1 MNQTLHEQHMARDI
15 ERRDFLK
22 GVTVAGIAGLAGCTG
37 DTGSTPTSTPT
48 SGDGGDGDG
57 GDMEETEDSGGSMSR
72 DSPVR
77 VGILMPETGDLA
89 SVGVPI
95 RDGALLPAVQL
106 EGETDF
112 TIETQVADTQ
122 TDPQAGISAAQNLVN
137 SGFPAV
143 TGPASSG
150 VNLQVTRQVFIPNQ
164 IVGCSPS
171 STSPNVTTLEDNDF
185 IFRTPPSDALQGRV
199 IAQVGAD
206 QLDASSAA
214 TMFVNNDYGQALSD
228 SFASA
233 FGGDVANA
241 VSFEKEQPSY
251 TSRLETALQSDPD
264 MLVVIG
270 YPASGIQLFRDYYN
284 DFDTGVD
291 IVVTDGLKDPNLP
304 GEVGSDMSNVIGTAP
319 TAAGPGRDFFT
330 SLYEEEY
337 GEEPGVFTSQA
348 YDATAV
354 LILANVA
361 AGANDGAAIRDN
373 MRVVANPEG
382 EQYGPESLADAVAA
396 VAAGEEINY
405 VGASSP
411 VDFDENGDMQAVTY
425 EIFGFTGDGVE
436 TQDTIDFGG

>member
-1 MNQTLHEQHMARDI
+1 MVRDI

-22 GVTVAGIAGLAGCTG
+22 GVSVAGIAGLAGCTG
-37 DTGSTPTSTPT
+37 NGGSGTETSTPT
-48 SGDGGDGDG
+48 DGGDGG
-57 GDMEETEDSGGSMSR
+57 MTETDTSGGGMSR

-77 VGILMPETGDLA
+77 VGVLMPETGDLS

-122 TDPQAGISAAQNLVN
+122 TDPQAGISAAENLVN
-137 SGFPAV
+137 SGFPAI

-150 VNLQVTRQVFIPNQ
+150 VNLQVTRQVLIPSGV
-164 IVGCSPS
+164 VGCSPS
-171 STSPNVTTLEDNDF
+171 STSPNVTTLEDNDL
-185 IFRTPPSDALQGRV
+185 IFRTPPSDALQGQV
-199 IAQVGAD
+199 IAQVGSEE
-206 QLDASSAA
+206 LDASTAA
-214 TMFVNNDYGQALSD
+214 TMYVNNDYGQALSD
-228 SFASA
+228 A
-233 FGGDVANA
+233 FGESFSGEAANA

-251 TSRLETALQSDPD
+251 TSRLETALQNDPD

-291 IVVTDGLKDPNLP
+291 IVVTDGLKDPALP

-330 SLYEEEY
+330 DLYQEEY
-337 GEEPGVFTSQA
+337 GSEPGVFTSQA

-361 AGANDGAAIRDN
+361 AGENTGTAIRDN
-373 MRVVANPEG
+373 MRRVANPEG
-382 EQYGPESLADAVAA
+382 DEYGPSELADAVAA
-396 VAAGEEINY
+396 VAAGDDINY

-425 EIFGFTGDGVE
+425 EIFGFTSDGVE
-436 TQDTIDFGG
+436 TQQTIDFGG

>member
-1 MNQTLHEQHMARDI
+1 MVRDI

-22 GVTVAGIAGLAGCTG
+22 GVSVAGIAGLAGCTG
-37 DTGSTPTSTPT
+37 GNGGDGTETSTPT
-48 SGDGGDGDG
+48 DGG
-57 GDMEETEDSGGSMSR
+57 GDMTETDSGGGGGMSR

-77 VGILMPETGDLA
+77 VGVLMPETGDLS

-122 TDPQAGISAAQNLVN
+122 TDPQAGISAAENLVN
-137 SGFPAV
+137 SGYPAI

-150 VNLQVTRQVFIPNQ
+150 VNLQVTRQVLIPSGV
-164 IVGCSPS
+164 VGCSPS
-171 STSPNVTTLEDNDF
+171 STSPNVTTLEDNDL
-185 IFRTPPSDALQGRV
+185 IFRTPPSDALQGQV
-199 IAQVGAD
+199 IAQVGTD
-206 QLDASSAA
+206 ELGASSAA

-228 SFASA
+228 SFDSA
-233 FGGDVANA
+233 FSGEVANA

-251 TSRLETALQSDPD
+251 TSRLETALQNDPD

-291 IVVTDGLKDPNLP
+291 IVVTDGLKDPTLP

-319 TAAGPGRDFFT
+319 TAAGPGREFF
-330 SLYEEEY
+330 SDLYQEEY
-337 GEEPGVFTSQA
+337 GSEPGVFTSQA

-361 AGANDGAAIRDN
+361 AGENTGTAVRDN
-373 MRVVANPEG
+373 MRRVANPEG
-382 EQYGPESLADAVAA
+382 DEYGPSELADAVEA
-396 VAAGEEINY
+396 VAAGDDINY

-411 VDFDENGDMQAVTY
+411 VDFDENGDMQTVTY
-425 EIFGFTGDGVE
+425 EIFGFTSDGVE
-436 TQDTIDFGG
+436 TQSTIEFGG

>member
-1 MNQTLHEQHMARDI
+1 MVRDI

-22 GVTVAGIAGLAGCTG
+22 GVSVAGIAGLAGCTG
-37 DTGSTPTSTPT
+37 
-48 SGDGGDGDG
+48 GDGGGGTETSTSTDGG
-57 GDMEETEDSGGSMSR
+57 GDMTETDSGGGGMSR

-77 VGILMPETGDLA
+77 VGVLMPETGDLS

-95 RDGALLPAVQL
+95 RDGALLPTVQL

-122 TDPQAGISAAQNLVN
+122 TDPQAGISAAENLVN
-137 SGFPAV
+137 SGYPAI

-150 VNLQVTRQVFIPNQ
+150 VNLQVTRQVLIPSGV
-164 IVGCSPS
+164 VGCSPS
-171 STSPNVTTLEDNDF
+171 STSPNVTTLEDNDL
-185 IFRTPPSDALQGRV
+185 IFRTPPSDALQGQV
-199 IAQVGAD
+199 IAQVGSD
-206 QLDASSAA
+206 ELGASTAA
-214 TMFVNNDYGQALSD
+214 TMYVNNDYGQALSD
-228 SFASA
+228 A
-233 FGGDVANA
+233 FGESFSGEVANA

-251 TSRLETALQSDPD
+251 TSRLETALQNDPD

-291 IVVTDGLKDPNLP
+291 IVVTDGLKDPELP
-304 GEVGSDMSNVIGTAP
+304 GEVGSNMSNVIGTAP
-319 TAAGPGRDFFT
+319 TAAGPGREFFT

-337 GEEPGVFTSQA
+337 GSEPGVFTSQA

-361 AGANDGAAIRDN
+361 AGENSGTAIRDN
-373 MRVVANPEG
+373 LRAVANPEG

-411 VDFDENGDMQAVTY
+411 VDFDENGDMEAVTY
-425 EIFGFTGDGVE
+425 EIFGFTSDGVE
-436 TQDTIDFGG
+436 TQRTIDFGG

>member
-1 MNQTLHEQHMARDI
+1 MVRDI

-22 GVTVAGIAGLAGCTG
+22 GVSVAGIAGLAGCTG
-37 DTGSTPTSTPT
+37 GDGDTETSTPT
-48 SGDGGDGDG
+48 DSSGGGDTTTDGG
-57 GDMEETEDSGGSMSR
+57 SGGTSR

-77 VGILMPETGDLA
+77 VGVLMPETGDLS

-122 TDPQAGISAAQNLVN
+122 TDPQAGISAAENLVN
-137 SGFPAV
+137 SGYPAI

-150 VNLQVTRQVFIPNQ
+150 VNLQVTRQVLIPSGV
-164 IVGCSPS
+164 VGCSPS
-171 STSPNVTTLEDNDF
+171 STSPNVTTLDDNDL
-185 IFRTPPSDALQGRV
+185 IFRTPPSDALQGQV
-199 IAQVGAD
+199 IAQVGSD
-206 QLDASSAA
+206 ELGASTAA
-214 TMFVNNDYGQALSD
+214 SMYVNNDYGQALSE
-228 SFASA
+228 SFEES
-233 FGGDVANA
+233 FSGEVTNA

-284 DFDTGVD
+284 DFDTGID
-291 IVVTDGLKDPNLP
+291 IVVTDGMKDPALP
-304 GEVGSDMSNVIGTAP
+304 GEVGSNMSNVLGTAP

-330 SLYEEEY
+330 DLYQEEY
-337 GEEPGVFTSQA
+337 GSEPGVFTSQA

-361 AGANDGAAIRDN
+361 AGENSGTAIRDN
-373 MRVVANPEG
+373 LRAVANPGGDE
-382 EQYGPESLADAVAA
+382 YGPSELADAVAA
-396 VAAGEEINY
+396 VAAGDDINY

-411 VDFDENGDMQAVTY
+411 VDFDENGDMETVTY
-425 EIFGFTGDGVE
+425 EIFGFTSDGVE
-436 TQDTIDFGG
+436 TQQTIEFGG